1 MKTWQEDQ
9 IQALLATDDEQKL
22 FPELVALAHDL
33 DFDFCAYGLRMPL
46 PVSNPKTLM
55 LNNYPGAWQ
64 ARYRQKNYLAVDPTV
79 RHGMRS
85 LLPILWSDD
94 AFASAR
100 ELWEEAQSFGLRVGW
115 AQSSRDVNGAGGMLT
130 LARSDDPLSAGE
142 MRDNGFKLTW
152 LTQVAH
158 LGMSR
163 CLTARLMPE
172 VEVTLSSR
180 EVGVLRW
187 TAEGKTSSEV
197 SEILGISERTVNF
210 HINNAVAKLN
220 ASNKTAAAIRAAML
234 GMLY

>member
-1 MKTWQEDQ
+1 MKVWQEDQ
-9 IQALLATDDEQKL
+9 IQALLAADDERKL

-46 PVSNPKTLM
+46 PVSNPKTM
-55 LNNYPGAWQ
+55 IFSNYPGAWQ
-64 ARYRQKNYLAVDPTV
+64 ARYQQKNYLAVDPTV

-94 AFASAR
+94 TFASAR
-100 ELWEEAQSFGLRVGW
+100 ELWEDAQSFGLRFGW
-115 AQSSRDVNGAGGMLT
+115 AQSSRDANSVGGMLT

-142 MRDNGFKLTW
+142 MRDKDFKLTW
-152 LTQVAH
+152 LTQVVH

-180 EVGVLRW
+180 EVEVLRW

-210 HINNAVAKLN
+210 HINSTLTKLN